1 LRFIVDVEKGKPT
14 CKSGKVLEVSN
25 CPYVAEAFPEK
36 WIDERIETPVLSIE
50 RTFLEKAS
58 ILHSEAHR
66 PLEKMI
72 PDRYSRHYADVAALA
87 QTENANSA
95 LHRDELRARVIA
107 HKQVFYPAV
116 WAHTETAV
124 PGTFCL
130 MPQKERSEI
139 LARDYAQMRDMFFC
153 EPPPWNEIL
162 DGLKVL
168 EMRINAP
175 SSFK

>member
-1 LRFIVDVEKGKPT
+1 
-14 CKSGKVLEVSN
+14 
-25 CPYVAEAFPEK
+25 
-36 WIDERIETPVLSIE
+36 VLSIE
-50 RTFLEKAS
+50 RTFWEKAS
-58 ILHSEAHR
+58 ILHAEAHR

-87 QTENANSA
+87 QTESANSA
-95 LHRDELRARVIA
+95 LHRDDLRARVIA
-107 HKQVFYPAV
+107 HKQVFFPAV

-124 PGTFCL
+124 PGTFRL

-168 EMRINAP
+168 EMRINAL

>member
-1 LRFIVDVEKGKPT
+1 
-14 CKSGKVLEVSN
+14 VSN

-87 QTENANSA
+87 QTESANSA
-95 LHRDELRARVIA
+95 LHRDDLRARVIA
-107 HKQVFYPAV
+107 HKQVFFPAV

-124 PGTFCL
+124 PGTFRL

-175 SSFK
+175 SSLK